1 MKKFKLGLFPKV
13 VIAIIIGSVLGLF
26 LADVEVINRSFKTFN
41 VLFAQLLKFVVPL
54 LVLGLVTPSIA
65 NLGRGA
71 GKMLLTVMI
80 IAYCSTVCGALFSY
94 GVSSNVLP
102 MYVDKLEQTEEEVEL
117 KAQNDTVFLH
127 SMSSAE
133 LPQTADSL
141 QVTAA
146 QQIDPVVM
154 TRMVPVSKEEA
165 KAKMEEMEFKPYI
178 DLKIPPICDIMTALV
193 LAFMLGVGITFT
205 KSKGLKKG
213 FEEFGEIVKLTIE
226 GVIIPLLPI
235 YIFTMMY
242 EMSATGKLAV
252 VMGTGVKVIA
262 TGVVLSILYLIIQY
276 CIAGL
281 IARKNPFKMLWNII
295 PAYLTGFSI
304 CSSSACIP
312 VTYECTL
319 KNGVRKD
326 IADFVIPLCSTV
338 HMCGST
344 IKLTVTSVAVAYMF
358 GEPIPFSL
366 FLQFALM
373 QAIAAV
379 AAPGVMG
386 GVLMASVGLLS
397 TILGFSDTMTTLMMT
412 IYLALD
418 GYGPAVNVSG
428 DAAIA
433 VITNKLFGKKKEAEA
448 ETVAES

>member
-1 MKKFKLGLFPKV
+1 MKKLKLGLFPKV
-13 VIAIIIGSVLGLF
+13 VIAIVVGALLGLF
-26 LADVEVINRSFKTFN
+26 LPDVVVRIFKTFN

-71 GKMLLTVMI
+71 GKMLLTVMLL
-80 IAYCSTVCGALFSY
+80 AYCSTVCGALFSF
-94 GVSSNVLP
+94 GVSSNIFP
-102 MYVDKLEQTEEEVEL
+102 MYLEPGEL
-117 KAQNDTVFLH
+117 
-127 SMSSAE
+127 SSA
-133 LPQTADSL
+133 A
-141 QVTAA
+141 
-146 QQIDPVVM
+146 
-154 TRMVPVSKEEA
+154 VSEKE
-165 KAKMEEMEFKPYI
+165 FLPYI

-193 LAFMLGVGITFT
+193 LSFVIGVGIIFT
-205 KSKGLKKG
+205 GANGLKKG

-226 GVIIPLLPI
+226 KVIIPFLPV
-235 YIFTMMY
+235 YIFTMIC
-242 EMSATGKLAV
+242 EMSAKGVIDV
-252 VMGTGVKVIA
+252 VLGTGFKVIL
-262 TGVVLSILYLIIQY
+262 TGVILSILYLIVQY
-276 CIAGL
+276 CIAGI
-281 IARKNPFKMLWNII
+281 IARKNPLKLIWNII

-358 GEPIPFSL
+358 GEPITFGL
-366 FLQFALM
+366 FMQFALM

-386 GVLMASVGLLS
+386 GVLMASVGLLG
-397 TILGFSDTMTTLMMT
+397 TVLGFSDTMTTLMMT

-433 VITNKLFGKKKEAEA
+433 VIADRLFGGKKNAAESAEA
-448 ETVAES
+448 

>member
-1 MKKFKLGLFPKV
+1 MKKIKLGLFPKV
-13 VIAIIIGSVLGLF
+13 VIAIVVGALLGLI
-26 LADVEVINRSFKTFN
+26 LPDVVIRIFKTFN

-71 GKMLLTVMI
+71 GKMLISVML

-94 GVSSNVLP
+94 GISSSIFPL
-102 MYVDKLEQTEEEVEL
+102 YLEPGEL
-117 KAQNDTVFLH
+117 ATSAVAEKEFL
-127 SMSSAE
+127 
-133 LPQTADSL
+133 
-141 QVTAA
+141 
-146 QQIDPVVM
+146 
-154 TRMVPVSKEEA
+154 
-165 KAKMEEMEFKPYI
+165 PYI
-178 DLKIPPICDIMTALV
+178 DLKIPPVCDIMTALV
-193 LAFMLGVGITFT
+193 LSFVVGVGIIFT
-205 KSKGLKKG
+205 DAKGLKKG
-213 FEEFGEIVKLTIE
+213 FEEFGSIVKLTIE
-226 GVIIPLLPI
+226 NVIIPFLPV
-235 YIFTMMY
+235 YIFTMIC
-242 EMSATGKLAV
+242 EMSAKGVIGV

-262 TGVVLSILYLIIQY
+262 TGVVLSILYLIVQY

-281 IARKNPFKMLWNII
+281 IARKNPLKMLWNII

-326 IADFVIPLCSTV
+326 IADFTIPLCSTV

-358 GEPIPFSL
+358 GMDLNIGL
-366 FLQFALM
+366 FIQFALM

-386 GVLMASVGLLS
+386 GVLMASVGLLG
-397 TILGFSDTMTTLMMT
+397 TVLGFSDTMTTLMMT

-433 VITNKLFGKKKEAEA
+433 VITDKIFGKEMESASESAEIN
-448 ETVAES
+448 

>member
-1 MKKFKLGLFPKV
+1 MKKNKLGLFPKV
-13 VIAIIIGSVLGLF
+13 VIAIVIGALLGLI
-26 LADVEVINRSFKTFN
+26 LPDVIVRILKTFN

-71 GKMLLTVMI
+71 GKMLLTVML

-94 GVSSNVLP
+94 GVSSNILP
-102 MYVDKLEQTEEEVEL
+102 MYLNPGEL
-117 KAQNDTVFLH
+117 
-127 SMSSAE
+127 SAE
-133 LPQTADSL
+133 A
-141 QVTAA
+141 
-146 QQIDPVVM
+146 
-154 TRMVPVSKEEA
+154 VSEKE
-165 KAKMEEMEFKPYI
+165 FLPYI

-193 LAFMLGVGITFT
+193 LSFVIGVGIIFT
-205 KSKGLKKG
+205 GANGLKRG

-226 GVIIPLLPI
+226 KVIIPFLPV
-235 YIFTMMY
+235 YIFTMIC
-242 EMSATGKLAV
+242 EMSAKGVIDV
-252 VMGTGVKVIA
+252 VLGTGFKVIL
-262 TGVVLSILYLIIQY
+262 TGVVLSILYLVVQY
-276 CIAGL
+276 CIAGI
-281 IARKNPFKMLWNII
+281 IARKNPLKMLWNVI

-358 GEPIPFSL
+358 GAPITFGL
-366 FLQFALM
+366 FMQFALM

-386 GVLMASVGLLS
+386 GVLMASVGLLG
-397 TILGFSDTMTTLMMT
+397 TVLGFSDTMTTLMMT

-433 VITNKLFGKKKEAEA
+433 VIADKLFGGKKSETTEA
-448 ETVAES
+448 

>member
-1 MKKFKLGLFPKV
+1 MKKIKLGLFPKV
-13 VIAIIIGSVLGLF
+13 VIAIVVGALLGLF
-26 LADVEVINRSFKTFN
+26 LPDVVIRIFKTFN

-71 GKMLLTVMI
+71 GKMLITVML

-94 GVSSNVLP
+94 GVSSSIFPL
-102 MYVDKLEQTEEEVEL
+102 YLEPGEL
-117 KAQNDTVFLH
+117 ATDAVAEKEFL
-127 SMSSAE
+127 
-133 LPQTADSL
+133 
-141 QVTAA
+141 
-146 QQIDPVVM
+146 
-154 TRMVPVSKEEA
+154 
-165 KAKMEEMEFKPYI
+165 PYI

-193 LAFMLGVGITFT
+193 LSFVIGVGIIFT
-205 KSKGLKKG
+205 GANSLKKG

-226 GVIIPLLPI
+226 NVIIPFLPV
-235 YIFTMMY
+235 YIFTMIC
-242 EMSATGKLAV
+242 EMSAKGVIGV
-252 VMGTGVKVIA
+252 VMGTGVKVIG
-262 TGVVLSILYLIIQY
+262 TGVVLSICYLIVQY
-276 CIAGL
+276 CIAGI
-281 IARKNPFKMLWNII
+281 IARKNPLKLLWNIV

-319 KNGVRKD
+319 KNGVNKD
-326 IADFVIPLCSTV
+326 IADFTIPLCSTV

-358 GEPIPFSL
+358 GEPITFGL
-366 FLQFALM
+366 FMQFALM

-386 GVLMASVGLLS
+386 GVLMASVGLLG
-397 TILGFSDTMTTLMMT
+397 TVLGFSDTMTTLMMT

-433 VITNKLFGKKKEAEA
+433 VITDKIFGKKMSSVKATTEIQQA
-448 ETVAES
+448 

>member
-13 VIAIIIGSVLGLF
+13 VIAIVVGALLGLI
-26 LADVEVINRSFKTFN
+26 LPDVVVRIFKTFN

-71 GKMLLTVMI
+71 GKMLLTVML
-80 IAYCSTVCGALFSY
+80 IAYCSTVCGALFSF
-94 GVSSNVLP
+94 GVSSNIFP
-102 MYVDKLEQTEEEVEL
+102 MYLEPGEL
-117 KAQNDTVFLH
+117 
-127 SMSSAE
+127 SSA
-133 LPQTADSL
+133 A
-141 QVTAA
+141 
-146 QQIDPVVM
+146 
-154 TRMVPVSKEEA
+154 VSEKE
-165 KAKMEEMEFKPYI
+165 FLPYI

-193 LAFMLGVGITFT
+193 LSFVIGVGIIFT
-205 KSKGLKKG
+205 GANGLKKG

-226 GVIIPLLPI
+226 NVIIPFLPV
-235 YIFTMMY
+235 YIFTMIC
-242 EMSATGKLAV
+242 EMSAKGVIDV
-252 VMGTGVKVIA
+252 VLGTGFKVIL
-262 TGVVLSILYLIIQY
+262 TGVILSILYLIVQY
-276 CIAGL
+276 CIAGI
-281 IARKNPFKMLWNII
+281 IARKNPLKMIWNII

-358 GEPIPFSL
+358 GEPITFGL
-366 FLQFALM
+366 FMQFALM

-386 GVLMASVGLLS
+386 GVLMASVGLLG
-397 TILGFSDTMTTLMMT
+397 TVLGFSDTMTTLMMT

-433 VITNKLFGKKKEAEA
+433 VIADRLFGGKKNAAESAEA
-448 ETVAES
+448 

>member
-1 MKKFKLGLFPKV
+1 MKKIKLGLFPKV
-13 VIAIIIGSVLGLF
+13 VIAIVIGTLLGLI
-26 LADVEVINRSFKTFN
+26 LPDVIVRILKTFN

-71 GKMLLTVMI
+71 GKMLLTVML

-94 GVSSNVLP
+94 GVSSNILP
-102 MYVDKLEQTEEEVEL
+102 MYLNPGEL
-117 KAQNDTVFLH
+117 
-127 SMSSAE
+127 SAE
-133 LPQTADSL
+133 A
-141 QVTAA
+141 
-146 QQIDPVVM
+146 
-154 TRMVPVSKEEA
+154 VSEKE
-165 KAKMEEMEFKPYI
+165 FLPYI

-193 LAFMLGVGITFT
+193 LSFVIGVGIIFT
-205 KSKGLKKG
+205 GANGLKRG

-226 GVIIPLLPI
+226 KVIIPFLPV
-235 YIFTMMY
+235 YIFTMIC
-242 EMSATGKLAV
+242 EMSAKGVIDV
-252 VMGTGVKVIA
+252 VLGTGFKVIL
-262 TGVVLSILYLIIQY
+262 TGVILSILYLIVQY
-276 CIAGL
+276 CIAGI
-281 IARKNPFKMLWNII
+281 IARKNPLKMLWNVI

-358 GEPIPFSL
+358 GAPITFGL
-366 FLQFALM
+366 FMQFALM

-386 GVLMASVGLLS
+386 GVLMASVGLLG
-397 TILGFSDTMTTLMMT
+397 TVLGFSDTMTTLMMT

-433 VITNKLFGKKKEAEA
+433 VIADKLFGGKKSDKAEA
-448 ETVAES
+448 